1 MYKDLDKMRSRQKV
15 YAKEYRERKATE
27 AKSRQE
33 ENRKKIA
40 AAIIVAELTQKF
52 QEPNG
57 RELGRHSQAN
67 NTWLRGRGY
76 DS

>member
-15 YAKEYRERKATE
+15 YAKEYRERKAIE
-27 AKSRQE
+27 AKSLQE

-52 QEPNG
+52 
-57 RELGRHSQAN
+57 
-67 NTWLRGRGY
+67 
-76 DS
+76 